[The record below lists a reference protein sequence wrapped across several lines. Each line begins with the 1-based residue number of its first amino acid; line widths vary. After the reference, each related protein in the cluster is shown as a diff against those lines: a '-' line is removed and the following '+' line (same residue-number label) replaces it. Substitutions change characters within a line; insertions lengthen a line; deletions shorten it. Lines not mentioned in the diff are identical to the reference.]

1 MPTLEKDSSASNA
14 QWAGR
19 PPNGTR
25 ELTDELLNLG
35 ARSAFFVTSEQKTRT
50 HVALSPSME
59 TPKENEV

>member
-25 ELTDELLNLG
+25 ELTDELLNLAG
-35 ARSAFFVTSEQKTRT
+35 RSAFFVTSEQKTRT
-50 HVALSPSME
+50 HLEGRKSG
-59 TPKENEV
+59 